1 MKGAFAY
8 TRDPSL
14 LFHPPAC
21 GFAPPLNFESVLF
34 DGRQPVRYQKKRLI
48 RPLDNTIMSEGDVV
62 GIVDIDWFK
71 GKVVGYYNAEEA
83 LNGIPTFSVENFWI
97 QCAPE
102 TEYDYIHE
110 TLALLRRGH
119 SLLHPL
125 CTCQHKLSSKRCQTL
140 GISSMYSEYNRRRQ
154 EIPCILTGRPREFSA
169 EEVSKE
175 LGISD
180 IILFNLQTTPLL
192 PLLNKICSIRM
203 QGMNLFFSC
212 KDYVF
217 NPLNNR
223 EDLLRVLS
231 HNPLPISITRDQY
244 PCILNDV
251 RELEAEGLVYAIEGE
266 PLSLFYL
273 HPRWNMPVDQDIQ
286 ALWHNIKSK
295 DIAQAL
301 PRQLCVPIRE
311 VKEKS
316 KRRYASKRGS
326 HHGDGHHPLIF
337 HQAIRKK

>member
-1 MKGAFAY
+1 MKSFAY
-8 TRDPSL
+8 ARDPSL
-14 LFHPPAC
+14 LFHPPEC

-34 DGRQPVRYQKKRLI
+34 DGKQPVRYHRKKLI
-48 RPLDNTIMSEGDVV
+48 RSLDNTMMREGDVV
-62 GIVDIDWFK
+62 GIVDIDWIR
-71 GKVVGYYNAEEA
+71 GKVVAYCNAEEA
-83 LNGIPTFSVENFWI
+83 LNGIPAFSMDNFWI

-102 TEYDYIHE
+102 TEQDYIQE

-169 EEVSKE
+169 EEVSNE

-180 IILFNLQTTPLL
+180 IILFKPQTTPLL
-192 PLLNKICSIRM
+192 PQLNKFCSIRVE
-203 QGMNLFFSC
+203 GMNLFLSH
-212 KDYVF
+212 KEYVF

-231 HNPLPISITRDQY
+231 HNPLPVSIARDQY
-244 PCILNDV
+244 PCLLNDI
-251 RELEAEGLVYAIEGE
+251 RELETLGLVYVIDWD

-273 HPRWNMPVDQDIQ
+273 HPRWNMHVDQDIQ
-286 ALWHNIKSK
+286 ALWHTIKGK
-295 DIAQAL
+295 DIAQAFS
-301 PRQLCVPIRE
+301 RQVSVPI
-311 VKEKS
+311 KGAK
-316 KRRYASKRGS
+316 K
-326 HHGDGHHPLIF
+326 
-337 HQAIRKK
+337 RKKIPRG